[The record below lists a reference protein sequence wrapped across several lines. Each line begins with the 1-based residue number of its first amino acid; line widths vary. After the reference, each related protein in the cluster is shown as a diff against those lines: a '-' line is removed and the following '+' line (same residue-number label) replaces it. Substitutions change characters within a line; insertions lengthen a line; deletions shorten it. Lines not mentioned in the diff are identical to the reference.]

1 MFINLFVLVLL
12 GMKVEKIAISIDP
25 YLLREIES
33 KIDGV
38 YIKSRSQAIEYL
50 LRKALSGDVNTAFL
64 LAGGIFGEKKAMN
77 VHNGKPSIVNLIE
90 WMKDNGIE
98 RFIIS
103 VSYNENLIRK
113 TLGDGSNYGVKISY
127 LLESSP
133 CGTAGA
139 VKGAKNMLNS
149 PFIVANC
156 DGMFNFDLSSLLSY
170 HKKMSGIVTLAIR
183 ETKTPTEY
191 GVVEMEGDNIISFNE
206 KPSSSKTNLVSTGI
220 YVFNP
225 SVLSLLPDT
234 GMLERDVFPFL
245 AHKNQLKG
253 YIFTSRW
260 EDLERLK

>member
-1 MFINLFVLVLL
+1 
-12 GMKVEKIAISIDP
+12 MKVEKIAISIDP

-64 LAGGIFGEKKAMN
+64 L
-77 VHNGKPSIVNLIE
+77 SVN
-90 WMKDNGIE
+90 
-98 RFIIS
+98 
-103 VSYNENLIRK
+103 YNENLIRK